1 MSLLHNQLIKHIYP
15 NGKVHYAVHEYY
27 TAIDDEADIWTVSPV
42 TLWGEDP
49 DDIQRLIIQV
59 LNDIAEHGIIKVEHD
74 DYDVVYADNTEGLK
88 IYETSG
94 DKDEV

>member
-1 MSLLHNQLIKHIYP
+1 MSLFPYQLIKHIYP
-15 NGKVHYAVHEYY
+15 NGKGHYSVHEYY
-27 TAIDDEADIWTVSPV
+27 SDIVEEAEMWAGSPV

-74 DYDVVYADNTEGLK
+74 DYDVVYADNTGGLK

>member
-1 MSLLHNQLIKHIYP
+1 MSLLHYQLIKHIYP
-15 NGKVHYAVHEYY
+15 NGKAHYAVHEYY
-27 TAIDDEADIWTVSPV
+27 NAIDDEADIWAVSPV